1 MPSSLLLPSFK
12 LSNNIVSNK
21 LSGYILSPCD
31 FHHGSLIKSI
41 KLVAGATYE

>member
-1 MPSSLLLPSFK
+1 MPSSLLLPSLI

-31 FHHGSLIKSI
+31 FHHGSLKKSI
-41 KLVAGATYE
+41 TLVAGANL